1 MFSQHS
7 DVILKLLSR
16 KGTIEEHIIVNSF
29 LSEKIDQLTTL
40 CINVLESGLQLIDLG
55 LNISVFVL
63 FAKDKI
69 SFEFVPANVK
79 ITFVTFLY
87 LLSGF
92 ELLPWRKEYFHFW
105 AELRIKL
112 AIIDYDVEK
121 TSNHFGSSFDELLI
135 FADRYFRL
143 HKSKKSI
150 SWKSR
155 KDETSLLLWK
165 NLNIL

>member
-55 LNISVFVL
+55 LNICVFVL

-79 ITFVTFLY
+79 ITFVAFLY

-92 ELLPWRKEYFHFW
+92 ELLPWRKENFHF
-105 AELRIKL
+105 
-112 AIIDYDVEK
+112 
-121 TSNHFGSSFDELLI
+121 
-135 FADRYFRL
+135 
-143 HKSKKSI
+143 
-150 SWKSR
+150 
-155 KDETSLLLWK
+155 
-165 NLNIL
+165 